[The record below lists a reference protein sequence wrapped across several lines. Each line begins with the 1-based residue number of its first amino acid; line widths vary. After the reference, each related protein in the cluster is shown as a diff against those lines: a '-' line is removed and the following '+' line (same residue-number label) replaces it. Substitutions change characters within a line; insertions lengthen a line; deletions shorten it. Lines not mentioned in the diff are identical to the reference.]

1 MSKFIKMSIFI
12 KYMHAFVYEL
22 YLSKAKKKKVIRQT
36 RGKRSRRNQEGEG
49 SRVQE
54 EKFVLKRGKLFLNKD
69 PLGEDRDILRQRGEK
84 VRTSLSDEI
93 SINYEAHSSGS
104 GGGCVGLERGERLGT
119 AAGGTCWRPARDGKL
134 GYAAASRVQG
144 RFARTGLL
152 RS

>member
-22 YLSKAKKKKVIRQT
+22 YLSKAKKKVIRQT

-104 GGGCVGLERGERLGT
+104 RT
-119 AAGGTCWRPARDGKL
+119 P
-134 GYAAASRVQG
+134 G
-144 RFARTGLL
+144 R
-152 RS
+152 

>member
-1 MSKFIKMSIFI
+1 M
-12 KYMHAFVYEL
+12 
-22 YLSKAKKKKVIRQT
+22 
-36 RGKRSRRNQEGEG
+36 
-49 SRVQE
+49 
-54 EKFVLKRGKLFLNKD
+54 KRGRLFFNKD
-69 PLGEDRDILRQRGEK
+69 PLGADRDILRQRGEK

-119 AAGGTCWRPARDGKL
+119 AAGGTCWRPAKDEKL
-134 GYAAASRVQG
+134 GYAAAPRGEG